1 MRNFSSIGQTQD
13 NHPAV
18 KWISIQPVSP
28 WSVLVSWEKPT
39 STQVAPVL
47 KEYVL
52 SGNVSQAVSA
62 TDQYMFLY
70 KDTEIEP
77 GKEVTV
83 KVEAKYDDNQLSM
96 PSEATARIPHPRKSP

>member
-1 MRNFSSIGQTQD
+1 M
-13 NHPAV
+13 
-18 KWISIQPVSP
+18 
-28 WSVLVSWEKPT
+28 SWEKPT
-39 STQVAPVL
+39 STQAAPSL

-52 SGNVSQAVSA
+52 SGNVSQTVSA

-83 KVEAKYDDNQLSM
+83 KVEVKYDDNQLST
-96 PSEATARIPHPRKSP
+96 PSEATTRMPNPRKLLLLRKHS